1 MYEEV
6 VSRDL
11 RGVNMQ
17 LLASN
22 RALRLCSQ
30 MNYETEVLD
39 IIDRTPTGEVFC
51 DLGACEGRFSVY
63 AALKGLKVISIE
75 PELRNF
81 SALEKNCAL
90 NGLEP
95 EQLTRLNLAVGNRN
109 GECQLDVGQP
119 WEGGHQKMVSSIA
132 SRNDLEFEVVESQT
146 VKMVRLD
153 DLWAE
158 EALPVPY
165 SLKVDIDGSERIFL
179 EGATKTL
186 RDVHLQH
193 LMIELQVADNTF
205 ESIFAEIESHGFS
218 YQDRWQIPNEPG
230 LFNYLFSQD

>member
-81 SALEKNCAL
+81 SALEKN
-90 NGLEP
+90 
-95 EQLTRLNLAVGNRN
+95 
-109 GECQLDVGQP
+109 
-119 WEGGHQKMVSSIA
+119 
-132 SRNDLEFEVVESQT
+132 
-146 VKMVRLD
+146 
-153 DLWAE
+153 
-158 EALPVPY
+158 
-165 SLKVDIDGSERIFL
+165 
-179 EGATKTL
+179 
-186 RDVHLQH
+186 
-193 LMIELQVADNTF
+193 
-205 ESIFAEIESHGFS
+205 
-218 YQDRWQIPNEPG
+218 
-230 LFNYLFSQD
+230 